1 MTNITPES
9 LLNASD
15 IEAIISQNE
24 NFDSKQDPT
33 KVRLPLQFS
42 QRIFSKLPSGRRR
55 DMGEHKSTY
64 DAVRRMIAS
73 NQTDE
78 SNLSGTAHTQLSL
91 LETSL
96 IAYGNALKAYAEA
109 SVSGDAKA
117 TSVASDNETK
127 AARKVKRIEELAKSE
142 LAERRKL
149 NPDTCPSELLP
160 VGYLDDCA
168 SIFLAEGFEA
178 CFFHVCH
185 NHEGIGKPSKSQRKT
200 VNVLKVPY
208 MLRDAH
214 GLLVS
219 QGV

>member
-1 MTNITPES
+1 MT
-9 LLNASD
+9 
-15 IEAIISQNE
+15 
-24 NFDSKQDPT
+24 
-33 KVRLPLQFS
+33 
-42 QRIFSKLPSGRRR
+42 
-55 DMGEHKSTY
+55 
-64 DAVRRMIAS
+64 
-73 NQTDE
+73 
-78 SNLSGTAHTQLSL
+78 GTAHTQLSL

-109 SVSGDAKA
+109 SVAGSSKDI
-117 TSVASDNETK
+117 SVASDCESK
-127 AARKVKRIEELAKSE
+127 AARKVKRIEELAKAE

-160 VGYLDDCA
+160 VGYLSDCSA
-168 SIFLAEGFEA
+168 IFLAEGFEA
-178 CFFHVCH
+178 CFFHVCN

-214 GLLVS
+214 DLLIS